1 MKKVLF
7 ILVLALISFASCSN
21 EDFVSEN
28 ESSVQSDSVM
38 VIAQRNMELIALQN
52 RIHEYN
58 VGAFTSYQNFETRGW
73 LKNL

>member
-38 VIAQRNMELIALQN
+38 VIAQRNMA
-52 RIHEYN
+52 YS
-58 VGAFTSYQNFETRGW
+58 FT
-73 LKNL
+73 K